1 MPGIIGTTQAT
12 GVSKATHG
20 MDDRAA
26 RAGAIA
32 QSISNNTSAGQARD
46 LLMGMRNTLRAENNG
61 DETLLRLVHTTKT
74 ERMMA
79 FESLNKKWGNS
90 TRTLETKAALIAE
103 FEKAGWDTS
112 DLKAY
117 LDPVTTRGDRIYAND
132 ILEILENA
140 SAKAET
146 EGPDFRFNAAETTVA
161 WTKENTR
168 HAPDLGKGGFGSVQ
182 QMKFNGE
189 PMAVKTLKEDEKTV
203 LPSVSLDE
211 SQITP
216 HIKREREVTAAFIK
230 SDTNSVI
237 KPKYF
242 MVQVT
247 QHSGELEHLLVKGGK
262 DFKEWSK
269 ALLWNSETSR
279 PRVNAPTIHVTG
291 LAMPLADGKTLGS
304 ALKENRVNFKQ
315 TAESSLNS
323 LIQLSRHGFVH
334 GDIKPDNLILRN
346 DGVIAM
352 IDTGSMAKISED
364 AVNRRKFPHPSDSFD
379 KFNRPTT
386 KNYAHPGHPPDFQK
400 VGMEQDLF
408 SMGVTLL
415 DTKLQNIAKTL
426 QPDEAEDFHDAAN
439 QILNTIKEENDA
451 LDAHSADTIREEI
464 RTQLEDLKYSH
475 PGAFADGELDW
486 AKQVIGTALDQTRP
500 AIDREEWAT
509 VLTDLRDKVPVDSAD
524 GQQVLARLQ
533 SIGCNSQA
541 AAMQKIN
548 DLRSV
553 IGSVTEK
560 ETSDINQKFFGGGNG
575 IFSVLY
581 ENPGLLDANLSSED
595 RQTAFFEAFEPF
607 QAIAREKNERD
618 IESKVQE
625 LIEAGDPAM
634 AERVRTAL
642 LDGANASEEANKAD
656 IVKSLA
662 DSDSMDTF
670 RKFRTAASQHNL
682 STQDAMTAI
691 RSRTNILKLDTQKVA
706 QDLTDLFANRHLGR
720 GALTDIQTLF
730 PPAST

>member
-1 MPGIIGTTQAT
+1 MPGILGTTQAT

-26 RAGAIA
+26 RADAIA
-32 QSISNNTSAGQARD
+32 QNISNNTSAGQARD
-46 LLMGMRNTLRAENNG
+46 LLTGMRNTLRAQNNG

-74 ERMMA
+74 DRSMA
-79 FESLNKKWGNS
+79 FESLNKKFGNS

-132 ILEILENA
+132 ILTILENA

-146 EGPDFRFNAAETTVA
+146 EGPDFRFNAAETTVP
-161 WTKENTR
+161 WTKENTC
-168 HAPDLGKGGFGSVQ
+168 HAPELGKGGFGSVQ
-182 QMKFNGE
+182 KMKFNGE
-189 PMAVKTLKEDEKTV
+189 PMAVKMLKEDEKTI
-203 LPSVSLDE
+203 LPSVSLDQ
-211 SQITP
+211 SQVTP

-247 QHSGELEHLLVKGGK
+247 QQSGELEHLLVKGGK
-262 DFKEWSK
+262 DFKEWAKSQ
-269 ALLWNSETSR
+269 LWDSETSL
-279 PRVNAPTIHVTG
+279 PRANAPTIHVTG
-291 LAMPLADGKTLGS
+291 LAMPLADGKTLGF
-304 ALKENRVNFKQ
+304 ALKETRVDFKQ
-315 TAESSLNS
+315 AAESSLNS

-346 DGVIAM
+346 DGGIAM

-364 AVNRRKFPHPSDSFD
+364 AVNRRNFPHPSDSFD
-379 KFNRPTT
+379 KSTRPTT
-386 KNYAHPGHPPDFQK
+386 PHYTHPGHPPDFKK

-415 DTKLQNIAKTL
+415 ETKLLNIAKTL
-426 QPDEAEDFHDAAN
+426 QPDEAEDFTDAAN
-439 QILNTIKEENDA
+439 QILNTIKAENDA
-451 LDAHSADTIREEI
+451 PDAHSADTIREEI
-464 RTQLEDLKYSH
+464 RTQLADLKYSH

-486 AKQVIGTALDQTRP
+486 AESVIGTALDQTSP
-500 AIDREEWAT
+500 AIDREEWGN
-509 VLTDLRDKVPVDSAD
+509 VLTDLRQGLPAD
-524 GQQVLARLQ
+524 AADRQQVLARLQ
-533 SIGCNSQA
+533 RIGCNSQT

-560 ETSDINQKFFGGGNG
+560 ETNDINQKFFGGGNG

-581 ENPGLLDANLSSED
+581 ENPGLLDPNLSSKD
-595 RQTAFFEAFEPF
+595 RETAFFEAFEPF
-607 QAIAREKNERD
+607 QAIAREKNERE

-625 LIEAGDPAM
+625 LIQAGDHAT
-634 AERVRTAL
+634 AEIVRTTL
-642 LDGANASEEANKAD
+642 LAGASDSEQANKTD

-662 DSDSMDTF
+662 DPTSMDAF
-670 RKFRTAASQHNL
+670 RKFHAAASQHNL

-691 RSRTNILKLDTQKVA
+691 RSRTNILNLNTQKVA
-706 QDLTDLFANRHLGR
+706 RDLTNLFANRHLGR

-730 PPAST
+730 PAAST

>member
-32 QSISNNTSAGQARD
+32 QNISNNTSAGQARD
-46 LLMGMRNTLRAENNG
+46 LLTGMRDTLRAQNNG

-103 FEKAGWDTS
+103 FEKAGWDTTE
-112 DLKAY
+112 LKTY
-117 LDPVTTRGDRIYAND
+117 LDPVTTRGDHIYAAD
-132 ILEILENA
+132 ILTVLENA

-146 EGPDFRFNAAETTVA
+146 EGPDFRFEAGETTVPWA
-161 WTKENTR
+161 KENTR

-189 PMAVKTLKEDEKTV
+189 PMAVKTLKEDENTL
-203 LPSVSLDE
+203 LPSISLDE

-262 DFKEWSK
+262 DFKEWAKSQ
-269 ALLWNSETSR
+269 LWDGETSR
-279 PRVNAPTIHVTG
+279 PRANAPTIHVTG
-291 LAMPLADGKTLGS
+291 LAMPLAEGKTLDS

-334 GDIKPDNLILRN
+334 GDIKPSNLILRN
-346 DGVIAM
+346 DGAIAM

-364 AVNRRKFPHPSDSFD
+364 AVNRRNFPRPSDSFD

-386 KNYAHPGHPPDFQK
+386 KHYAHPGHPPDFKK

-415 DTKLQNIAKTL
+415 DTKLKNIAKTL
-426 QPDEAEDFHDAAN
+426 GNENSEEFTNAAN
-439 QILNTIKEENDA
+439 QILNTIKEENNA
-451 LDAHSADTIREEI
+451 PDAHSAATIKNYI
-464 RTQLEDLKYSH
+464 RSKLEDLQANY
-475 PGAFADGELDW
+475 PEAFADGELDW
-486 AKQVIGTALDQTRP
+486 AESVVGTALDQTSS
-500 AIDREEWAT
+500 AIDREEWAN

-524 GQQVLARLQ
+524 RQQVLARLQ
-533 SIGCNSQA
+533 SIGCNSPT

-548 DLRSV
+548 DLRTV

-560 ETSDINQKFFGGGNG
+560 ETSDINQKFLGGGNA

-581 ENPGLLDANLSSED
+581 ENPGLLNANLSSEE

-607 QAIAREKNERD
+607 QATAREKNERD

-642 LDGANASEEANKAD
+642 LGGANASEEANKAD
-656 IVKSLA
+656 IVKTLA

-670 RKFRTAASQHNL
+670 QKFRTAASQHNL

-691 RSRTNILKLDTQKVA
+691 RSRTNILKLNSEKVA